1 MAVMFCDT
9 NCELWF
15 DKARELDLKV
25 IKMPYTIGGKEFYY
39 DLGEKTDFKNF
50 YDEMR
55 SGKTPS
61 TSALN
66 ADNYK
71 EYFEPY
77 FKAGEDVL
85 YVSFSD
91 KLSATFTFMDQAVA
105 ELKEKYPKIK
115 FVRFDTRAISLPAG
129 MQVYLAKKY
138 MDGGHT
144 IDETVEYLKDLTKH
158 IAVEFVV
165 DDLKYLKR
173 GGRIS
178 GLQAAV
184 GTLLNFKPIL
194 KLSDDGKI
202 VNTTKVNGRTKAI
215 THIVEGIKAKGTDLD
230 KYPIAIIHADCE
242 ADALKLKERLTA
254 ELNNQNLDIWIQ
266 PIGPVIGTHCGPG
279 TLALV
284 YHGTGR

>member
-15 DKARELDLKV
+15 DKAAALGLKV
-25 IKMPYTIGGKEFYY
+25 IRMPYTIGDEEFYY
-39 DLGEKTDFKNF
+39 DLGEKTDFKKF

-55 SGKTPS
+55 SGKNPK

-66 ADNYK
+66 AENYR

-77 FKAGEDVL
+77 FKAGEDIL
-85 YVSFSD
+85 YVSFS
-91 KLSATFTFMDQAVA
+91 KELSATFASMETAVEQLRA
-105 ELKEKYPKIK
+105 EYPKAK
-115 FVRFDTRAISLPAG
+115 FVWFDTKAISMPAG
-129 MQVYLAKKY
+129 LQVYLAKKY
-138 MDGGHT
+138 MDLGHT
-144 IDETVEYLKDLTKH
+144 VDETVEYLQELTNH

-215 THIVEGIKAKGTDLD
+215 THIVEGIKNRGSDLD
-230 KYPIAIIHADCE
+230 KYPIVIIHADCE
-242 ADALKLKERLTA
+242 PDALKLKERLIA
-254 ELNNQNLDIWIQ
+254 ELNNPNLEIWIQ
-266 PIGPVIGTHCGPG
+266 PIGPVIGTHAGPG

-284 YHGTGR
+284 YHAVGR